1 MNHRNT
7 LLLALTIAAHSV
19 FAGSDPFEE
28 NIRKTEPLTPENEV
42 KAFHLPPGFEAQLV
56 ACEPDIGKPM
66 NMAFDSKGRLWVTI
80 SREYPFPVLPV
91 ENPGRDRI
99 VVIEDFDANGRAHKF
114 TTFKTGLNIPIG
126 LYPYKDGVIGFSIP
140 KIHFFEDTDGD
151 LKADKDTVL
160 LTGFGYQ
167 KDTHGLTS
175 NFRRG
180 FDGWIYADHGFN
192 NDSTVVGLDNSSIT
206 MNSGN
211 CYRFHPDGTH
221 VEYQSHGQVNPFGLM
236 FDPLGDLW
244 SADCHSQPTYVL
256 LHGGYISSFGK
267 PNDGLG
273 FVPDVCTHSHG
284 STAICGM
291 LFYDDDQWPAEY
303 RWNTLIGNVMT
314 GKINRDSY
322 IEHGSTRKA
331 KEEPDFLSSD
341 DPWYRPVN
349 IEFGPDGAMYVADFY
364 NRIIGHYEVPL
375 DHPGRDRER
384 GRIWRIVYKNP
395 NGKNN
400 RLDALVSTNKNRYDL
415 SKLSVAKLIDELASP
430 NIRRRMMATDELV
443 DRVGAPA
450 TKPVA
455 KMMGSKKADAHQR
468 AHGLWVLY
476 RLGGLDQKVLT
487 ACANDSDR
495 LVRVHAM
502 RVLAEMQYWNNDQ
515 TSLAQHGMFDKD
527 AYVQRAAVDAIS
539 RHEMSQNV
547 PWLLK
552 LRASEPTEDEALVY
566 MTRMALRNQLLVDS
580 TFNAVASSN
589 LSEQDQR
596 AIADVCVGMKT
607 AASGAFLA
615 SYLEH
620 ANESRPQMEAY
631 LKHIARYAP
640 DSAMDKLAAF
650 TRKRFADDIDF
661 QLTLFKSVEEGV
673 QQRGGALGQSL
684 QEWGMDLAQQLMV
697 SVNAKNL
704 DWRNSSM
711 KGEDATNPW
720 VLQQRESGDG
730 NKNSTFLSSLAPGG
744 EALTGKLRSREFTI
758 PRNLTF
764 WFAGHDG
771 DPARPLGKKNFIRLH
786 DAQTDKVI
794 KSARP
799 PRNDIAQKV
808 TWNLKEAAGK
818 KGYIEIVDGNRGHS
832 YAWLAVGRFSPEVVP
847 MPAVIPNQVDL
858 RQKSAAELAGQLK
871 IANLEKP
878 LAELFV
884 DDGANESSRAAAAK
898 ALMVLNPTQ
907 HVSEVAKVVQ
917 NPSEPQKLREECA
930 KVLGESKSSDADAI
944 IIAALATAPQSL
956 QAQFSLT
963 LASKTDGAEA
973 LLIAVENGK
982 ASRQLLQ
989 DKIIKD
995 RLMAS
1000 NPNNCAARIVTLTKG
1015 LPTADSERQKLID
1028 ERAASFNAKEATIG
1042 MGMQVF
1048 KKNCIVCH
1056 QLDRE
1061 GATVGPQL
1069 DGIGNRGADRIIEDI
1084 LDPSRNVDPAF
1095 RVTLFTMKDG
1105 DVESGLFR
1113 REEGEMI
1120 VYADTTGKEHSI
1132 PKADV
1137 AEKRQSQLSLM
1148 PDNFGQAISSGDFNN
1163 LIAYLM
1169 SKGPKAQAHK

>member
-1 MNHRNT
+1 MRNRNV
-7 LLLALTIAAHSV
+7 LLLALTLAALPVIAE
-19 FAGSDPFEE
+19 SDPFAE
-28 NIRKTEPLTPENEV
+28 NIRKTGPLTPEEEV

-56 ACEPDIGKPM
+56 ASEPDIGKPM

-91 ENPGRDRI
+91 EKPGRDRI
-99 VVIEDFDANGRAHKF
+99 VVIEDFDANGKAHKF
-114 TTFKTGLNIPIG
+114 TTFQTGLNIPIG

-151 LKADKDTVL
+151 MHADKDTVL

-192 NDSTVVGLDNSSIT
+192 NDSTVVGVDGSSIT

-221 VEYQSHGQVNPFGLM
+221 VEYHSHGQVNPFGLM

-256 LHGGYISSFGK
+256 LHGGYIPSFGK

-273 FVPDVCTHSHG
+273 FEPEVCTHSHG

-291 LFYDDDQWPAEY
+291 LFYDDDQWPAEF

-314 GKINRDSY
+314 CKINRDSY

-341 DPWYRPVN
+341 DPWFRPVN
-349 IEFGPDGAMYVADFY
+349 IEFGPEGGMYIADFY

-395 NGKNN
+395 NGKND
-400 RLDALVSTNKNRYDL
+400 RLDALVSTNKNRFDL
-415 SKLSVAKLIDELASP
+415 SKDSVAQLIDELRSP

-443 DRVGAPA
+443 DRVGKPA
-450 TKPVA
+450 IKPVE
-455 KMMGSKKADAHQR
+455 KMMTNKKSDAHQR
-468 AHGLWVLY
+468 AHGLWALY
-476 RLGGLDQKVLT
+476 RLGALDDKMLT
-487 ACANDSDR
+487 AAATHPDR

-502 RVLAEMQYWNNDQ
+502 RVLADMQYWNAAQ
-515 TSLAQHGMFDKD
+515 TSLARHGLFDKD
-527 AYVQRAAVDAIS
+527 AYVQRVAVDAIG

-547 PWLLK
+547 PWLLR
-552 LRASEPTEDEALVY
+552 LRAREDAEDEALVY
-566 MTRMALRNQLLVDS
+566 MTRLALRNQLLADS
-580 TFNAVASSN
+580 TFNAVAASN
-589 LSEQDQR
+589 LSEEDQR
-596 AIADVCVGMKT
+596 AIADVCIGINT
-607 AASGAFLA
+607 AASGSFLV

-620 ANESRPQMEAY
+620 AHESRPQMEAY

-650 TRKRFADDIDF
+650 TRKRFADDIDL

-673 QQRGGALGQSL
+673 QLRGGTLGESL
-684 QEWGMDLAQQLMV
+684 QEWGKDLAQQLMV
-697 SVNAKNL
+697 SVDAKKL
-704 DWRNSSM
+704 DWRNSSI

-720 VLQQRESGDG
+720 ILQERESGDG
-730 NKNSTFLSSLAPGG
+730 NKNSTFLSSLSPGG

-758 PRNLTF
+758 PENLTF
-764 WFAGHDG
+764 WLAGHDG
-771 DPARPLGKKNFIRLH
+771 DPARPLGKKNFVRLI
-786 DAQTDKVI
+786 DAATDKAI
-794 KSARP
+794 KVARP
-799 PRNDIAQKV
+799 FRNDIAQKV
-808 TWNLKEAAGK
+808 TWNLKEVAGK

-832 YAWLAVGRFSPEVVP
+832 YAWLAAGRFSPEVVP

-878 LAELFV
+878 LADLFA
-884 DDGANESSRAAAAK
+884 DDGANEAARAAAAR
-898 ALMVLNPTQ
+898 ALMILNPTQ
-907 HVSEVAKVVQ
+907 HASEVAKVVQ
-917 NPSEPQKLREECA
+917 DPTEPQKLREECA
-930 KVLGESKSSDADAI
+930 KDLGESKSADADAI

-956 QAQFSLT
+956 QAQLGLT
-963 LASKTDGAEA
+963 LASKTEGAEA
-973 LLIAVENGK
+973 LLAAVENGK
-982 ASRQLLQ
+982 ASRQLLM
-989 DKIIKD
+989 DKNIKD

-1000 NPNNCAARIVTLTKG
+1000 KPNNCVARIETLTKG
-1015 LPTADSERQKLID
+1015 LPTADAERQKLID
-1028 ERAASFNAKEATIG
+1028 ERAAGFSANEATVG

-1048 KKNCIVCH
+1048 KKNCIICH
-1056 QLDRE
+1056 QLDGE
-1061 GATVGPQL
+1061 GATIGPQL
-1069 DGIGNRGADRIIEDI
+1069 DGIGNRGADRVIEDI

-1095 RVTLFTMKDG
+1095 RVTLFTTKDG
-1105 DVESGLFR
+1105 DIESGLFR
-1113 REEGEMI
+1113 REEGQMVI
-1120 VYADTTGKEHSI
+1120 YADASGKEHSL
-1132 PKADV
+1132 PKSEIV
-1137 AEKRQSQLSLM
+1137 ERRQSALSLM
-1148 PDNFGQAISSGDFNN
+1148 PDNFGQAIPTEDFNN
-1163 LIAYLM
+1163 LIAYLL